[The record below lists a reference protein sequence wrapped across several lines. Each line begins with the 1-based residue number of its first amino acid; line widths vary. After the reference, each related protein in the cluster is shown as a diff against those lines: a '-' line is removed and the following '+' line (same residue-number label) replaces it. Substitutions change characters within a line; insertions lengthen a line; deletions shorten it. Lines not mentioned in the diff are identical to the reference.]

1 MPTPLTSTGLFAT
14 DKASRYL
21 QQLCKHFGHK
31 ADVRFDATS
40 GEAALPPG
48 QCIMAADDAKLA
60 ITVTAPDDEGL
71 TRAKFIVDKHLERFA
86 FREGFTAMDW
96 TDA

>member
-1 MPTPLTSTGLFAT
+1 
-14 DKASRYL
+14 
-21 QQLCKHFGHK
+21 
-31 ADVRFDATS
+31 
-40 GEAALPPG
+40 
-48 QCIMAADDAKLA
+48 MAADDTQLA